1 MRWQSIALLPI
12 FSSWRFPQTG
22 FGRGWRGREKKR
34 WGPNTSHKT
43 PSPAK
48 DPRRQQLLLA
58 ACFENL
64 DRKDWV
70 LKSKITTNWEKY
82 PLTKQLHE
90 KCSPK
95 YKSAWY
101 VSPIPNVS
109 TRKPAADSVIMKQ
122 NWHTTKLKPNFFN
135 SRLQT
140 HLWNHGNHAF
150 SKSSPESEKS
160 WCPGPSLHGFSQV
173 IGQVQQY
180 QPSPK
185 PVLLL

>member
-12 FSSWRFPQTG
+12 FFSWRFPQTG

-64 DRKDWV
+64 DRK
-70 LKSKITTNWEKY
+70 EKT

-109 TRKPAADSVIMKQ
+109 TQKPAADSVIMKPQQ
-122 NWHTTKLKPNFFN
+122 NWSPT
-135 SRLQT
+135 
-140 HLWNHGNHAF
+140 F
-150 SKSSPESEKS
+150 STAASKHIS
-160 WCPGPSLHGFSQV
+160 GTMV
-173 IGQVQQY
+173 TM
-180 QPSPK
+180 PSPK
-185 PVLLL
+185 AVLSIWKNLGSHRSLDKFWNKHIQTAAPAVPKTPPLLL